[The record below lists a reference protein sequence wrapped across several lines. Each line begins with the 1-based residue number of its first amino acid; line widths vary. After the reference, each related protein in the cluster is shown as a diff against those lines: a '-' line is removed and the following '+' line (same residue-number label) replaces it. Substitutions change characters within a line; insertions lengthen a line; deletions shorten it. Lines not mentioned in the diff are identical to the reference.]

1 MDIFEPCQVGEVN
14 CDFKWKAIAI
24 MDVLKYS
31 EMLLCTQEEIIS
43 LLEKETNKNSISK
56 SGFEENISE

>member
-14 CDFKWKAIAI
+14 CHFKWKAIAI
-24 MDVLKYS
+24 MDVLKSS
-31 EMLLCTQEEIIS
+31 EMLLCTQKEIIS